1 MLCPIFR
8 KIYSFMEAGGGV
20 RGRGDGI
27 ALAIIIEDGLITKVC
42 HLFTDMFLPVGETI
56 TKIVNG
62 KGIDGNIKEC
72 LIKNFKETGVDG
84 KETGTGRN
92 IIGAFRNFLKK
103 NILQKGEWIDRT
115 IGMINRSPALSQAMV
130 PVLDPVLVR
139 FIPGK

>member
-1 MLCPIFR
+1 MLYPISG

-20 RGRGDGI
+20 HGRGDGI
-27 ALAIIIEDGLITKVC
+27 ALAIIIEDGPITKVC
-42 HLFTDMFLPVGETI
+42 HLFTEMFLRVGETI

-92 IIGAFRNFLKK
+92 IIGAFRNSLKK
-103 NILQKGEWIDRT
+103 GILP
-115 IGMINRSPALSQAMV
+115 RSM
-130 PVLDPVLVR
+130 
-139 FIPGK
+139 